1 MTGETPAFSV
11 DLAKLEELAARM
23 RAYRAAVADRLA
35 ELEAKAKEVEG
46 VWVGAAAVAY
56 SEAHTEWAAGVTD
69 MQDGLAA
76 LEDAL
81 KKAHESYTNA
91 ASQTL
96 RILGI

>member
-23 RAYRAAVADRLA
+23 RAYKAAVADRLA

-69 MQDGLAA
+69 MQDGLATP
-76 LEDAL
+76 EEAL

-91 ASQTL
+91 ASRTL

>member
-23 RAYRAAVADRLA
+23 RAYKAAVADRLA

-69 MQDGLAA
+69 MQDGLAT
-76 LEDAL
+76 LEKAL

>member
-23 RAYRAAVADRLA
+23 RAYKAAVADRLA

-69 MQDGLAA
+69 MQDGLAT

>member
-1 MTGETPAFSV
+1 MSADTPAFSV
-11 DLAKLEELAARM
+11 DLDKLEELAARM
-23 RAYRAAVADRLA
+23 RAYKAAVADRLA
-35 ELEAKAKEVEG
+35 QLEAKAKEVEG

-56 SEAHTEWAAGVTD
+56 SQAHTEWAVGVTD

-76 LEDAL
+76 LEAAL
-81 KKAHESYTNA
+81 KTAHDSYINA

>member
-1 MTGETPAFSV
+1 MSADTPAFSV
-11 DLAKLEELAARM
+11 DLDQLEQLAARM
-23 RAYRAAVADRLA
+23 RGYKAAVADRLA

-46 VWVGAAAVAY
+46 VWVGSAAVAY
-56 SEAHTEWAAGVTD
+56 SDAHREWAAGVTD

-91 ASQTL
+91 ASQAR

>member
-11 DLAKLEELAARM
+11 DLAKIEELAARM
-23 RAYRAAVADRLA
+23 RAYKAAVADRLA

-69 MQDGLAA
+69 MQDGLAT
-76 LEDAL
+76 LEEAL